1 MKKRGAPIKHK
12 AASMPGVLALA
23 VCPEYETRLRMAV
36 NALSDGWMEEGQFND
51 LADTIDMLQIGMASY
66 SRQKPDPSTAVA
78 IDVCREAMMSIRER
92 YIKTGKFGATGEE
105 LKATRLLA
113 DVSLDFWR
121 RRSGVLFAFSVQQ
134 LKELRADQRDKAKQH
149 KEETEAMNTRDNAPK
164 LPAIDGAINA
174 VHSLL
179 MKSGD
184 ALSADG
190 VAKALTIKKTEAS
203 KQLRDLN
210 GLGLLESEPR
220 KGGTMFFRLAAVAPV
235 SNINEMGDVSL
246 ANEGKTA
253 EVCESVKT
261 GGESQASAVIGNSEG
276 GETDAPEAVG
286 SIPKFGHGLSCGACH
301 DGCPGD
307 QCKVERDSPPISDAQ
322 RAEIG
327 AMNAAVAW
335 PGQDVG
341 AAVRIAELEAT
352 VALQRETLAVA
363 AEDVSRLSEEL
374 AAARAE
380 NIALKTLNDAM
391 PGFGA
396 EHQEQKINS
405 LTTDVTNTRR
415 ALSDALNEA
424 DRMRSELA
432 IERQARQALQ
442 EQIDAAPILSPMGF
456 VLKVPKRPMRSF
468 GKEKTAKSAAMA
480 AARASGRGEVFALI
494 PVGVARKGAEW
505 RNA

>member
-179 MKSGD
+179 MNSGD

-190 VAKALTIKKTEAS
+190 VAKALTIKKTDAS
-203 KQLRDLN
+203 KQLRELN

-253 EVCESVKT
+253 EVCESVQT
-261 GGESQASAVIGNSEG
+261 GSGSQAE
-276 GETDAPEAVG
+276 
-286 SIPKFGHGLSCGACH
+286 
-301 DGCPGD
+301 
-307 QCKVERDSPPISDAQ
+307 DSPISDEVCAQ
-322 RAEIG
+322 MQSLNTVTSDEFSLLNVIADIRAAIG
-327 AMNAAVAW
+327 DPEGKIMLSCLA
-335 PGQDVG
+335 D
-341 AAVRIAELEAT
+341 AVRAKIEGLEQD
-352 VALQRETLAVA
+352 LERE
-363 AEDVSRLSEEL
+363 RGRL
-374 AAARAE
+374 AACGVVAMADTPESAAKARDMKGEYRSASCDDVARRVDE
-380 NIALKTLNDAM
+380 CMALRQIDREKVRDAIA
-391 PGFGA
+391 
-396 EHQEQKINS
+396 
-405 LTTDVTNTRR
+405 
-415 ALSDALNEA
+415 DALGCMIYCCTRAWEA
-424 DRMRSELA
+424 WSVGTMRREDFILASEDDGILDELTAAAISA
-432 IERQARQALQ
+432 IE
-442 EQIDAAPILSPMGF
+442 
-456 VLKVPKRPMRSF
+456 
-468 GKEKTAKSAAMA
+468 AKPGSA
-480 AARASGRGEVFALI
+480 S
-494 PVGVARKGAEW
+494 
-505 RNA
+505 